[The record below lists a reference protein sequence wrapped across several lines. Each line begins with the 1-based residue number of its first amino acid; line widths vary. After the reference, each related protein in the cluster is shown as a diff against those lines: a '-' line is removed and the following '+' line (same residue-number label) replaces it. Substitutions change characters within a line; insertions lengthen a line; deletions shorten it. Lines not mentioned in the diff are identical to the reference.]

1 VVRMVRLQV
10 QSLVLKLRKMY
21 WGAALR
27 GRSLSLRRVI
37 PSYDRDNMSV
47 KKTLKQGLKPEKGN
61 KDKVEKFN
69 PKTAQ
74 DNALKAFKKMS
85 GDRGEQPI

>member
-1 VVRMVRLQV
+1 
-10 QSLVLKLRKMY
+10 
-21 WGAALR
+21 
-27 GRSLSLRRVI
+27 
-37 PSYDRDNMSV
+37 MSA
-47 KKTLKQGLKPEKGN
+47 KKTLKQGLKPEKGS
-61 KDKVEKFN
+61 KDKSEKFN